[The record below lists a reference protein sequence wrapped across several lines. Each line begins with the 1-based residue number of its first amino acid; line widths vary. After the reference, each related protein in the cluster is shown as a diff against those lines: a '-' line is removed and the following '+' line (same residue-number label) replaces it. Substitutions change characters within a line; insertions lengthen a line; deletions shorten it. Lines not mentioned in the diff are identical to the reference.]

1 MIEDRLAATLD
12 RVAAGGPNEAGAF
25 DRFVRHR
32 ARRSR
37 RIAAATALGLS
48 LVLALAV
55 VLLDPPWDG
64 DAVTT
69 PALGPA
75 ETAHWRP
82 GPLVAAAPLQ
92 GFEIDVPAGWEAN
105 RTRQGFELRPTS
117 KDLRR
122 QLPTPVQVDTFAL
135 DPRDH
140 PQGAELFQDNN
151 SFAGEISGT
160 IGEYKTRTTGSFPD
174 GRWWLRTDGGAPG
187 RRTTFWYTPWPYRC
201 QGGEPCPDVLAL
213 RTLRVV
219 LLDAGDR
226 VRAQAMELVPTLLRS
241 ARPITNAVAGRA
253 YAPRPDCI
261 DAVTARPSVTIS
273 KHGGSPSPHG
283 GSPRTVQIVWRF
295 STSPYLIPCHFQRVL
310 KLSFL
315 DDGQPANL
323 QGDDEQVLKGNLP
336 EGSPLAPGVLGM
348 EWRWTNWCGGNVQI
362 RWRGG
367 LVSDAVPPSGD
378 LLTPS
383 TRPACVDPS
392 KPSRL
397 KIVEWGE

>member
-12 RVAAGGPNEAGAF
+12 RVAAGGPDEAGAF
-25 DRFVRHR
+25 DRFLRHR

-37 RIAAATALGLS
+37 RMAAATALGLS

-55 VLLDPPWDG
+55 VLLDPPRDG
-64 DAVTT
+64 DDAATT
-69 PALGPA
+69 PVLGPA
-75 ETAHWRP
+75 EPAHWRP

-105 RTRQGFELRPTS
+105 RTRQGFELRPTAE
-117 KDLRR
+117 DLRR

-135 DPRDH
+135 GPRDH
-140 PQGAELFQDNN
+140 PQGAELYQDNN
-151 SFAGEISGT
+151 SFAGDISGT
-160 IGEYKTRTTGSFPD
+160 IGEYRIRTTGSFPD
-174 GRWWLRTDGGAPG
+174 GRWWLRTDGGTPN

-219 LLDAGDR
+219 VLGAGDR
-226 VRAQAMELVPTLLRS
+226 VWAQARELAPALLRS

-253 YAPRPDCI
+253 HAPRPDCV
-261 DAVTARPSVTIS
+261 DAVTARPSVTFS
-273 KHGGSPSPHG
+273 QLGGSPSR
-283 GSPRTVQIVWRF
+283 SPRTVQIVWRF
-295 STSPYLIPCHFQRVL
+295 STSPYLIPCHLQRML

-362 RWRGG
+362 RFRGG
-367 LVSDAVPPSGD
+367 QVSDAVPPVGD
-378 LLTPS
+378 VLTPS

>member
-12 RVAAGGPNEAGAF
+12 RVAADGPNEAGAF

-187 RRTTFWYTPWPYRC
+187 RRTTFWYTPWPYWC

-241 ARPITNAVAGRA
+241 ARPITKAVAGRA

-362 RWRGG
+362 CWRGG

>member
-12 RVAAGGPNEAGAF
+12 RVAAGGPDEAGAF

-37 RIAAATALGLS
+37 RIAAATALGLC
-48 LVLALAV
+48 LALALAV
-55 VLLDPPWDG
+55 VRFDPPWGG
-64 DAVTT
+64 DDAATSALRQGT
-69 PALGPA
+69 PAN
-75 ETAHWRP
+75 WRP

-105 RTRQGFELRPTS
+105 RTRQGFELRPTAE
-117 KDLRR
+117 DLRR

-140 PQGAELFQDNN
+140 PQGAKLFQDNN
-151 SFAGEISGT
+151 SFAGDISGT
-160 IGEYKTRTTGSFPD
+160 IREYKTRTTGSFPD

-187 RRTTFWYTPWPYRC
+187 RHTTFWYTPWPYRC

-219 LLDAGDR
+219 LLGAGDR
-226 VRAQAMELVPTLLRS
+226 VWAQAMQLAPALLRS

-253 YAPRPDCI
+253 HAPRPDCV
-261 DAVTARPSVTIS
+261 DAVTARPSVTFS
-273 KHGGSPSPHG
+273 QLGGSPSR
-283 GSPRTVQIVWRF
+283 SPRTVQIVWRF

-310 KLSFL
+310 KLSLL

-336 EGSPLAPGVLGM
+336 EGSPLAPGVLGV

-362 RWRGG
+362 RFRGA
-367 LVSDAVPPSGD
+367 LVSDTVPPSGD
-378 LLTPS
+378 VLAPS

>member
-64 DAVTT
+64 DAATT
-69 PALGPA
+69 PALRPA

-174 GRWWLRTDGGAPG
+174 GRWWLRTDGGVPG

-253 YAPRPDCI
+253 HAPRPDCI

-273 KHGGSPSPHG
+273 THGGSPSPHG

>member
-1 MIEDRLAATLD
+1 MIEDRLAATFE
-12 RVAAGGPNEAGAF
+12 RVAAGGPDQAGAF
-25 DRFVRHR
+25 DRFLRHR

-37 RIAAATALGLS
+37 RMATATALGLC

-64 DAVTT
+64 DNAATT
-69 PALGPA
+69 PAVGPA
-75 ETAHWRP
+75 QWRP
-82 GPLVAAAPLQ
+82 GPLVATAPLQ

-105 RTRQGFELRPTS
+105 RTRQGFELRPTAE
-117 KDLRR
+117 DLRR
-122 QLPTPVQVDTFAL
+122 QLLTPVQVDTFAL

-151 SFAGEISGT
+151 YFFGGIGGT
-160 IGEYKTRTTGSFPD
+160 IREYKTRTTGSFPD

-219 LLDAGDR
+219 LLGAGDR
-226 VRAQAMELVPTLLRS
+226 VWAQAMQLAPALLRS
-241 ARPITNAVAGRA
+241 ARPITNAVPGRA
-253 YAPRPDCI
+253 HAPRPDCV
-261 DAVTARPSVTIS
+261 DAVTARPSVAFS
-273 KHGGSPSPHG
+273 PYGGSPSR
-283 GSPRTVQIVWRF
+283 SPRTVQIVWRF

-323 QGDDEQVLKGNLP
+323 QGDDEQVLKDNLP
-336 EGSPLAPGVLGM
+336 EGSPLAPGALGV
-348 EWRWTNWCGGNVQI
+348 EWRWTNWCGGNVQV
-362 RWRGG
+362 RFRGA
-367 LVSDAVPPSGD
+367 LVSDTVPSSGD
-378 LLTPS
+378 LLAPS